1 MRHRIR
7 KLKIESWEEGP
18 GLVIAVGRK
27 NSEPRIHPGFS
38 IRFGDDEA
46 ILSRTLKPVGFYIA
60 YSYTLF
66 RKGDD
71 PRDPLYALF

>member
-1 MRHRIR
+1 MSHKELR
-7 KLKIESWEEGP
+7 LKIDPWDEGASFVP
-18 GLVIAVGRK
+18 ALKQKRG
-27 NSEPRIHPGFS
+27 EPRIHPG
-38 IRFGDDEA
+38 
-46 ILSRTLKPVGFYIA
+46 LSLGPAEDQALLPRTLKPVGFYVA